1 MTDQKHKS
9 AQNEATAARWKR
21 RVDMGIPISATIAKS
36 ATVRSTEH
44 IFESLLCVADDHP
57 SSHLAVY
64 EAADELKR
72 LYAALDYVAHSGLE
86 RRHLEDFARNALRLT

>member
-1 MTDQKHKS
+1 MNDQHNKS
-9 AQNEATAARWKR
+9 AQNEAAAARWKR
-21 RVDMGIPISATIAKS
+21 RATVAKS

-44 IFESLLCVADDHP
+44 IFDSLLCVADDHP
-57 SSHLAVY
+57 PSRLAVY

-72 LYAALDYVAHSGLE
+72 LNAALEYVAHSGLE